1 VDNVWLPACTLRVG
15 FERWACSVWTG
26 SRCWLLALFS
36 YFLIIFHP
44 LSIEVQILYFMTE
57 LQQKGFVEFQVSEM
71 DAKRNYA
78 LLLKIKNERL
88 DLATIETL
96 VDKALT
102 DTVEARLVGSPTNS
116 PIGSSHWFNTILGN
130 IAHIG
135 DYMQTHELTDE
146 QRATW
151 GKQLSENARH
161 LIGNYTKIPFHY

>member
-1 VDNVWLPACTLRVG
+1 
-15 FERWACSVWTG
+15 
-26 SRCWLLALFS
+26 LLAASSLLLFS
-36 YFLIIFHP
+36 YYFHP
-44 LSIEVQILYFMTE
+44 LSIEDKKLIMTE

-71 DAKRNYA
+71 DAKMNYA

-88 DLATIETL
+88 DLATIKNL

-116 PIGSSHWFNTILGN
+116 PIGSSHWFNTILCN

-151 GKQLSENARH
+151 GKQLSEKARH